1 MKSTIKSLFLAAALL
16 SGAAAMSG
24 ETLYVGTNYHPHDD
38 PRPEKIAA
46 DIALMKDAG
55 FNVVRMGHLAWDS
68 YEPREGE
75 MDFEWFD
82 AVMDSM
88 AAAGIKV
95 ILDIAVRPAPLW
107 LHARYP
113 SINVTDRE
121 GSNLYPNHRYMED
134 VGDPHFQ
141 DYALRFTDAMS
152 RRYASHPALLA
163 FGIDNEP
170 GDGPIS
176 YSPEVRARFID
187 WLRDRYATVD
197 SLNKAWAGQRW
208 SRRIGDFSEVGL
220 PASGAI
226 DGAPERVL
234 DFRRFVSDELNGFY
248 AKMVETVNR
257 NAPGVLTNTNAWYY
271 SPLKY
276 FDYAP
281 QVYSGMMTRNGC
293 GFYPGGSLTTPWGV
307 MNALFGISRIQFE
320 SDNPFWCSE
329 FTTMTATPGSIRRSA
344 YATLMY
350 GNTMVCGWTWQ
361 SMHGGEEQYLQ
372 GMLDWDGT
380 PNRKLD
386 EYRRIAREFKK
397 IEGYFPYRNRAKVA
411 LAYAFDSQMASQSLP
426 ETHERQVQSAWDP
439 FFHRNIDV
447 RIIDPRLSPM
457 VDYNVII
464 VPGMTLVD
472 EVIADKLR
480 RYVADGGT
488 LVMTAGSALVDI
500 TGKLPVDGNPVYL
513 QDLFGVRMGGFEESA
528 ALNELSRTGASG
540 NEVVLDWGDGV
551 AMKLESER
559 VDLIYPATA
568 EVVAKFTGFDCDY
581 PAVTVNTYGKGRAV
595 YVAMPV
601 RGDVVNRLLDRFI
614 ADGLVDA
621 GPEVP
626 SGVMARYIDE
636 NHLLLLNNTG
646 EAKRIPLPRRGK
658 SLLTDASFHDHLDLA
673 PYEPEF
679 IELQR

>member
-528 ALNELSRTGASG
+528 ALNELSRAGARG
-540 NEVVLDWGDGV
+540 NEVLLDWGDGV

-559 VDLIYPATA
+559 IDLVNPAAA
-568 EVVAKFTGFDCDY
+568 EVVAKFTGFDRDY

-646 EAKRIPLPRRGK
+646 EAKRIPLPLRGK
-658 SLLTDASFHDHLDLA
+658 SLLTDASFHDHFDLA